1 MPRKEQ
7 VVAADNRKAE
17 EEERQAITEALD
29 WMQAT
34 NKGVKAAIAT
44 KKWPNLQRG
53 KLDYAKKLAVKGCV
67 QQALVERHAGSMLL
81 TRLEEAELCGWL
93 KEKNLRLDGQDND
106 QIEEKVLIILKARKA
121 VLRAVKGRKG
131 TKLSTAASQALQR
144 RAISPT
150 WFQSFYKRNADIL
163 KKGAPGTVDE
173 KRAKKATFANAKLN
187 LTEGSHSL
195 YRELTELPGRDGK
208 PTIGT
213 IHPET
218 GRPIRPIIDPATGEF
233 TKADPA
239 IPGSSD
245 GRRRLLQIRQQR
257 QRRQRRRQQW
267 TRWRRRLRP

>member
-7 VVAADNRKAE
+7 VVPADNRKAE

-195 YRELTELPGRDGK
+195 YRELTELPGRDGSL
-208 PTIGT
+208 PSARSTQRQA
-213 IHPET
+213 
-218 GRPIRPIIDPATGEF
+218 GRSDRSSTQLRASLPRLTLRFQAQATGG
-233 TKADPA
+233 ADCSRSDSSGSGDASSGPA
-239 IPGSSD
+239 G
-245 GRRRLLQIRQQR
+245 GGG
-257 QRRQRRRQQW
+257 
-267 TRWRRRLRP
+267 